1 MIGYLPANPLDPDR
15 FITAVRVERAS
26 DGTLTV
32 QGIGEQRTGLTRELT
47 QKTVDA
53 TDDTTGYKRTWET
66 IWDAMNASLA
76 FQSLAYNAYAGL
88 LGSGEPFEDTPDP

>member
-1 MIGYLPANPLDPDR
+1 MIGYLPANVLDPDR
-15 FITAVRVERAS
+15 YITGVRIERGG
-26 DGTLTV
+26 DGSLTV
-32 QGIGEQRTGLTRELT
+32 VGLGEQRTGLTRVLT

-76 FQSLAYNAYAGL
+76 FEALDYDGYAGL
-88 LGSGEPFEDTPDP
+88 LGAGEPFEDTPDP